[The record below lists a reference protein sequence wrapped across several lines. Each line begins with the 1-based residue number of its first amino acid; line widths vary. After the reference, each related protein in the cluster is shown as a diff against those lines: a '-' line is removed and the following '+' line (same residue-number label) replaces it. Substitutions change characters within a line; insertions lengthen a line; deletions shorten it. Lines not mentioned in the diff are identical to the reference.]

1 MKFRVSLI
9 CCIVSLW
16 AWALPYPSLAQS
28 KGSGVVSGQLVDGS
42 TGEPVIG
49 AVVECAPADKPD
61 QKTYATTAVSG
72 QFSLPTL
79 AFGDY
84 LLKVTYLGMK
94 PYTASVKIDKKQ
106 VQLGR
111 LAMQPDV
118 KQLGETVV
126 EAVAMRTTQKGDTVV
141 YNAGSYKVTQDASTD
156 ELLAKMPGIKVDGG
170 TVEAHGE
177 EVKKVLIDGKEF
189 FGDDVTTAIKNLPAE
204 VIDKIEVFDKKSDQ
218 AEFSGVDDGEDYKAI
233 NIVTR
238 DGVDRAKFGKFAAS
252 YGFDDLYNVG
262 LNLSLFKGSRRLTF
276 LGMVNNVNQQNF
288 AIDDLLG
295 VMNGGGGGRGAGNFL
310 IGNQSGISTVRSV
323 GVNYSNEWREKL
335 KLSAS
340 YFFNSSDNMTEALTD
355 RDYFIGQQYHDI
367 GVSRTRNFNH
377 RLNARI
383 EYKIDSNNTLMF
395 RPTLRFQT
403 HDVSSSDTSATLAG
417 GGRCRRDDPE
427 LSEKPFQQ
435 SVHRLQP
442 VGQSDLDAP
451 FRRSARPCAG
461 CLVSGRSVEKR
472 SRQRSLF
479 ADALFR
485 SRLDVPTRPIYRQL
499 FERIQSERPVVL
511 FRACERPR
519 SAVAEL

>member
-189 FGDDVTTAIKNLPAE
+189 FGDDVLP
-204 VIDKIEVFDKKSDQ
+204 
-218 AEFSGVDDGEDYKAI
+218 
-233 NIVTR
+233 
-238 DGVDRAKFGKFAAS
+238 
-252 YGFDDLYNVG
+252 
-262 LNLSLFKGSRRLTF
+262 
-276 LGMVNNVNQQNF
+276 
-288 AIDDLLG
+288 
-295 VMNGGGGGRGAGNFL
+295 
-310 IGNQSGISTVRSV
+310 
-323 GVNYSNEWREKL
+323 
-335 KLSAS
+335 
-340 YFFNSSDNMTEALTD
+340 
-355 RDYFIGQQYHDI
+355 
-367 GVSRTRNFNH
+367 
-377 RLNARI
+377 
-383 EYKIDSNNTLMF
+383 
-395 RPTLRFQT
+395 
-403 HDVSSSDTSATLAG
+403 
-417 GGRCRRDDPE
+417 
-427 LSEKPFQQ
+427 
-435 SVHRLQP
+435 
-442 VGQSDLDAP
+442 
-451 FRRSARPCAG
+451 
-461 CLVSGRSVEKR
+461 R
-472 SRQRSLF
+472 SR
-479 ADALFR
+479 
-485 SRLDVPTRPIYRQL
+485 IYL
-499 FERIQSERPVVL
+499 
-511 FRACERPR
+511 PR
-519 SAVAEL
+519 

>member
-9 CCIVSLW
+9 CCVVSLW

-72 QFSLPTL
+72 QFSLPAL

-262 LNLSLFKGSRRLTF
+262 LNLSLFKGSRR
-276 LGMVNNVNQQNF
+276 
-288 AIDDLLG
+288 
-295 VMNGGGGGRGAGNFL
+295 R
-310 IGNQSGISTVRSV
+310 
-323 GVNYSNEWREKL
+323 
-335 KLSAS
+335 SAS
-340 YFFNSSDNMTEALTD
+340 YEC
-355 RDYFIGQQYHDI
+355 
-367 GVSRTRNFNH
+367 H
-377 RLNARI
+377 RR
-383 EYKIDSNNTLMF
+383 
-395 RPTLRFQT
+395 
-403 HDVSSSDTSATLAG
+403 H
-417 GGRCRRDDPE
+417 
-427 LSEKPFQQ
+427 
-435 SVHRLQP
+435 
-442 VGQSDLDAP
+442 
-451 FRRSARPCAG
+451 
-461 CLVSGRSVEKR
+461 
-472 SRQRSLF
+472 
-479 ADALFR
+479 
-485 SRLDVPTRPIYRQL
+485 
-499 FERIQSERPVVL
+499 
-511 FRACERPR
+511 
-519 SAVAEL
+519 

>member
-72 QFSLPTL
+72 QFSLPAL

-126 EAVAMRTTQKGDTVV
+126 EAVAMRTTQKRDTVV

-295 VMNGGGGGRGAGNFL
+295 VMNGPRLFHRATISRYRRFPYPQLQSSAQRAHRVQDRLEQYADVPSDAPLPDPRRVEQRYVGDTGGGG
-310 IGNQSGISTVRSV
+310 
-323 GVNYSNEWREKL
+323 W
-335 KLSAS
+335 
-340 YFFNSSDNMTEALTD
+340 
-355 RDYFIGQQYHDI
+355 
-367 GVSRTRNFNH
+367 
-377 RLNARI
+377 
-383 EYKIDSNNTLMF
+383 
-395 RPTLRFQT
+395 
-403 HDVSSSDTSATLAG
+403 
-417 GGRCRRDDPE
+417 CRRDDPE